1 MNEESGY
8 TRYVNHPQ
16 GNSSFILLNSSF
28 LKAL

>member
-8 TRYVNHPQ
+8 TRYANQ

>member
-1 MNEESGY
+1 MNEESGCA
-8 TRYVNHPQ
+8 RYVNHPQ